1 MRYGGIALVT
11 WIATCAS
18 RPRQPLQFFMSAPLR
33 NSFARWSTRS
43 CHLLKSIWQNP
54 HRDLM
59 YCASDFH
66 MSMLAVILQ
75 SCLLKSAMFHV
86 CHYPKVG
93 LEVESYSHQSQVLP
107 EMVFSIKRSAFDAF
121 LLTGLVV
128 VRSQM
133 LFTGLQSVTI
143 DTLALASCLIDNYF
157 A

>member
-18 RPRQPLQFFMSAPLR
+18 RPLQPFQFFMSAPLR
-33 NSFARWSTRS
+33 NSFAKWSTRS
-43 CHLLKSIWQNP
+43 CHLSKSVWQKP

-66 MSMLAVILQ
+66 MSILAVILQ
-75 SCLLKSAMFHV
+75 PCLLRLSISSLCSLQSGSGVYGH
-86 CHYPKVG
+86 
-93 LEVESYSHQSQVLP
+93 LHQSQVLP
-107 EMVFSIKRSAFDAF
+107 EMVFPIEGSAVEAF
-121 LLTGLVV
+121 LLAGLVI

-133 LFTGLQSVTI
+133 LLARLQSITI
-143 DTLALASCLIDNYF
+143 DTLALSSRLINDCI